1 MEIDYKKI
9 DAVVEVQVIH
19 EDTCDSNSLWI
30 ESGVHLGFRIDKMNG
45 WRHLLRWRI
54 SELIQLCLGDYL
66 WIKASD
72 LEM

>member
-45 WRHLLRWRI
+45 
-54 SELIQLCLGDYL
+54 
-66 WIKASD
+66 
-72 LEM
+72 